1 MIRGICRRCFGPSM
15 PVLRE
20 ELTDLGCRCSIRVS
34 SLRDKVPLTRHIH
47 TFGMPEASS
56 TASNRLNGNKALLR
70 EKVLEMR
77 QRGMSCRQIA
87 DAVGLHWT
95 RVGQIVREHNETENK
110 NDHPGADGDRYPLK

>member
-1 MIRGICRRCFGPSM
+1 MIRGICHRCSDADS

-20 ELTDLGCRCSIRVS
+20 ESTDLGCRCSIRVS

-47 TFGMPEASS
+47 TFDMPEAAS

-77 QRGMSCRQIA
+77 QRGMSYRQIA

-95 RVGQIVREHNETENK
+95 RVGQIVREHNDAENK
-110 NDHPGADGDRYPLK
+110 NDRPDADGHS